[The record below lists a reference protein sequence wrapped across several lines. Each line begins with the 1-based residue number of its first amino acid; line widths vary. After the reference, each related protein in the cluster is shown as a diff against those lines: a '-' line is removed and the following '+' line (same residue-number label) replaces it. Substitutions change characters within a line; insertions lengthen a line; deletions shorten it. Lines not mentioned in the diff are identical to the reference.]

1 MTLKRGER
9 ERGRD
14 GEMEKIGG
22 SGCENQ
28 EEDRLVAMD
37 SDRLLK
43 WRERKRQRE
52 RRQSAEG
59 Q

>member
-1 MTLKRGER
+1 
-9 ERGRD
+9 
-14 GEMEKIGG
+14 MEKIGG
-22 SGCENQ
+22 SGCEKQ